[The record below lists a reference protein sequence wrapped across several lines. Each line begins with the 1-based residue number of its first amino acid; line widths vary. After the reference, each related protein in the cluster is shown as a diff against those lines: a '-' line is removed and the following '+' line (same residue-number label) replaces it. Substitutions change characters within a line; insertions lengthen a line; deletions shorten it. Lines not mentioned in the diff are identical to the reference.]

1 MRLVMNEP
9 VERMDRPYARRWWA
23 LLVLC
28 LSLLI
33 IVMANTALTV
43 AAPDM
48 TRDLGLSSADLQWVI
63 DGYTVPYAALML
75 LLGAIGDKYSR
86 RGALVLGL
94 VVFGGGAV
102 AGSLVGSST
111 GVIAA
116 RAVMG
121 VGAALIMPATLSLLA
136 ATFPRAERA
145 KAIVLWT
152 ATAGL
157 AIAAGPLVAGALLEN
172 HGWSST
178 FLINV
183 PIAALAIVG
192 ALVLVP
198 PSKAAHHNRIDYVG
212 GLLSVVWIG
221 SLVYMIIEG
230 PHFGWGVKAVTAAVV
245 AGAGL
250 VLFVLWELRHPR
262 PVIDVRRFANRRF
275 AGSNLAVALFFLAVF
290 GAFYYLT
297 QHLQFVLG
305 YDALDTGVRM
315 LPLAGAVFV
324 GSALTGYLTPRIGM
338 RFTVTAGMVGGTVA
352 LALLTRVDASSSYGD
367 LVLPLVMLGL
377 AIGLALSP
385 CTDAIMGA
393 FPEAELGVGG
403 AVNDTSLELGGS
415 LGIAILGSV
424 LASSYSSHLADATA
438 GSKLP
443 AGALATAQDSV
454 GAGYAVAQ
462 GIGDKARQLG
472 EQAAQSANAEQAA
485 QLKAQA
491 GQLADGARQMADA
504 VGSSFS
510 DAVAHTSLV
519 GAVILGVGTVLVA
532 VLLPSK
538 ARTEAE
544 AEIDADADADADA
557 DTETETGVVSETGA
571 GSETEAGAVSDTE
584 TEAGSGTDADA
595 GSEAGVGAGVST
607 GAEAPAGK
615 PAEAEK
621 PVGSEGASEGGTE
634 AGTVTPRA
642 AVS

>member
-1 MRLVMNEP
+1 MRLVINQP
-9 VERMDRPYARRWWA
+9 VEGTERPYARRWWA

-48 TRDLGLSSADLQWVI
+48 TRDLGLSGADLQWVI

-75 LLGAIGDKYSR
+75 VLGALGDKYSR

-94 VVFGGGAV
+94 TVFGGGAILGYL
-102 AGSLVGSST
+102 ADSST
-111 GVIAA
+111 TVIAA

-121 VGAALIMPATLSLLA
+121 VGAAMIMPATLSLLA

-145 KAIVLWT
+145 KAITLWT
-152 ATAGL
+152 ATAGV
-157 AIAAGPLVAGALLEN
+157 AIAAGPLVAGALLKD

-198 PSKAAHHNRIDYVG
+198 PSKAHGKGRVDYVG
-212 GLLSVVWIG
+212 GLLSVVWIAA
-221 SLVYMIIEG
+221 LVYMIIEG
-230 PHFGWGVKAVTAAVV
+230 PHFGWHAKAVTAAVV
-245 AGAGL
+245 AAAGL
-250 VLFVLWELRHPR
+250 LLFIVWELRTPHPI
-262 PVIDVRRFANRRF
+262 VDVRRFTNRGF

-305 YDALDTGVRM
+305 YDAFDTGVRM
-315 LPLAGAVFV
+315 LPLAGAVFA
-324 GSALTGYLTPRIGM
+324 GSALTAVLTPRLGM
-338 RFTVTAGMVGGTVA
+338 KWTVGAGMLGGTTA
-352 LALLTRVDASSSYGD
+352 LALLTRIDAASSYAD
-367 LVLPLVMLGL
+367 LVAPLVILGL

-393 FPEAELGVGG
+393 FPESELGVGG

-415 LGIAILGSV
+415 LGIAILGS
-424 LASSYSSHLADATA
+424 LLGTSYAGHLADAAQGSGLSA
-438 GSKLP
+438 GTLS
-443 AGALATAQDSV
+443 TAQDSV

-462 GIGDKARQLG
+462 GVA
-472 EQAAQSANAEQAA
+472 EQAQAVAVRAAHATDPQQAA

-491 GQLADGARQMADA
+491 AELAQGARQMADA

-510 DAVAHTSLV
+510 DAVAHTSLI
-519 GAVILGVGTVLVA
+519 GAVILGVGTVLVT
-532 VLLPSK
+532 VLLPRK
-538 ARTEAE
+538 PRE
-544 AEIDADADADADA
+544 
-557 DTETETGVVSETGA
+557 GA
-571 GSETEAGAVSDTE
+571 GEGAVVE
-584 TEAGSGTDADA
+584 T
-595 GSEAGVGAGVST
+595 V
-607 GAEAPAGK
+607 
-615 PAEAEK
+615 AEK
-621 PVGSEGASEGGTE
+621 E
-634 AGTVTPRA
+634 A
-642 AVS
+642 AVLEKGTADSAAR

>member
-1 MRLVMNEP
+1 MRLVMTEP
-9 VERMDRPYARRWWA
+9 VERMAGPYRRRWWA

-48 TRDLGLSSADLQWVI
+48 TQDLGLSSADLQWVI

-94 VVFGGGAV
+94 LVFGGGAV
-102 AGSLVGSST
+102 AGSLVDSAT

-145 KAIVLWT
+145 KAITLWT

-157 AIAAGPLVAGALLEN
+157 AIAAGPLVAGALLED

-183 PIAALAIVG
+183 PIAAVAIVG
-192 ALVLVP
+192 AFVLVP
-198 PSKAAHHNRIDYVG
+198 PSKAAHHSRIDYVG

-230 PHFGWGVKAVTAAVV
+230 PHFGWGAKAVTAAVA

-250 VLFVLWELRHPR
+250 LAFVLWELRHPR
-262 PVIDVRRFANRRF
+262 PVLDVRRFADRRF

-305 YDALDTGVRM
+305 YDALETGTRM

-324 GSALTGYLTPRIGM
+324 GSALTGYLTPRVGM
-338 RFTVTAGMVGGTVA
+338 KWTVSAGMVGGTAA
-352 LALLTRVDASSSYGD
+352 LALLTQVDAGSDYGD
-367 LVLPLVMLGL
+367 FVAPLVVLGL

-393 FPEAELGVGG
+393 FPESELGVGG

-415 LGIAILGSV
+415 LGIAILGSL
-424 LASSYSSHLADATA
+424 LATSYSDHLADATA
-438 GSKLP
+438 GAGLP
-443 AGALATAQDSV
+443 ADALATAQDSV

-462 GIGDKARQLG
+462 GIGDKAHALAA
-472 EQAAQSANAEQAA
+472 QAAQAGDPQQAA

-491 GQLADGARQMADA
+491 EQLAQGAGRMADA
-504 VGSSFS
+504 VGSSFA
-510 DAVAHTSLV
+510 DAVAHTSLI
-519 GAVILGVGTVLVA
+519 GAVVLGVGTVLVA
-532 VLLPSK
+532 ALLPGRTK
-538 ARTEAE
+538 AAPAAEEPTQGPAGERTAGKAAATEE
-544 AEIDADADADADA
+544 KPKQADAPKEPGRTG
-557 DTETETGVVSETGA
+557 TEKGPEQVGAEEKSER
-571 GSETEAGAVSDTE
+571 AGADKE
-584 TEAGSGTDADA
+584 PERADA
-595 GSEAGVGAGVST
+595 GA
-607 GAEAPAGK
+607 
-615 PAEAEK
+615 
-621 PVGSEGASEGGTE
+621 
-634 AGTVTPRA
+634 R
-642 AVS
+642 

>member
-1 MRLVMNEP
+1 MGLVINQP
-9 VERMDRPYARRWWA
+9 VEQTGQPYRRRWWA

-48 TRDLGLSSADLQWVI
+48 TKDLGLSSSDLQWVI

-94 VVFGGGAV
+94 LVFAGASV
-102 AGSLVGSST
+102 AGSLVESST
-111 GVIAA
+111 GVIAS

-136 ATFPRAERA
+136 STFPRAERA
-145 KAIVLWT
+145 KAILLWT
-152 ATAGL
+152 ATAGI

-172 HGWSST
+172 HGWAST

-183 PIAALAIVG
+183 PIALIAVVG
-192 ALVLVP
+192 AFALVP
-198 PSKAAHHNRIDYVG
+198 PSKAAHHDRIDYVG
-212 GLLSVVWIG
+212 GLLSVVSVG
-221 SLVYMIIEG
+221 ALVYMIIQG
-230 PHFGWGVKAVTAAVV
+230 PHFGWDAKAIGAAVV
-245 AGAGL
+245 AGLGFA
-250 VLFVLWELRHPR
+250 VFVLWELRHPR
-262 PVIDVRRFANRRF
+262 PVLDVRRFAHRMF
-275 AGSNLAVALFFLAVF
+275 SGSLLAVALFFLAVF

-305 YDALDTGVRM
+305 YTPLETGIRM

-324 GSALTGYLTPRIGM
+324 GSALTGLLTPRLGM
-338 RFTVTAGMVGGTVA
+338 KATVTAGMVAGTVA
-352 LALLTRVDASSSYGD
+352 LALLTRIDAGSGYGD
-367 LVLPLVMLGL
+367 FLAPLIILGV

-438 GSKLP
+438 GTKLP
-443 AGALATAQDSV
+443 ASALATAQDSV

-462 GIGDKARQLG
+462 GIGEQAKQLG
-472 EQAAQSANAEQAA
+472 AQALHASSPQQAA

-491 GQLADGARQMADA
+491 EQLTAGAQQMSHA
-504 VGSSFS
+504 VGSAFS
-510 DAVAHTSLV
+510 DAVAHTSLI

-532 VLLPSK
+532 VLLPRRERSGAQEVAQ
-538 ARTEAE
+538 AREPE
-544 AEIDADADADADA
+544 
-557 DTETETGVVSETGA
+557 
-571 GSETEAGAVSDTE
+571 
-584 TEAGSGTDADA
+584 
-595 GSEAGVGAGVST
+595 
-607 GAEAPAGK
+607 
-615 PAEAEK
+615 
-621 PVGSEGASEGGTE
+621 PVE
-634 AGTVTPRA
+634 V
-642 AVS
+642 

>member
-1 MRLVMNEP
+1 MRLVMTEP
-9 VERMDRPYARRWWA
+9 VERTDRPYARRWWA

-75 LLGAIGDKYSR
+75 LFGAIGDKYSR
-86 RGALVLGL
+86 RGALLLGL
-94 VVFGGGAV
+94 TVFAGGAV
-102 AGSLVGSST
+102 FGYLADSAAT
-111 GVIAA
+111 VIAA

-121 VGAALIMPATLSLLA
+121 TGAALIMPATLSLLA

-145 KAIVLWT
+145 KAITLWT

-157 AIAAGPLVAGALLEN
+157 AIAAGPVVAGALLKN
-172 HGWSST
+172 HGWAST

-183 PIAALAIVG
+183 PIAAV
-192 ALVLVP
+192 ALVASLFLVP
-198 PSKAAHHNRIDYVG
+198 PSKAGHSDRVDHVG

-250 VLFVLWELRHPR
+250 LAFVAWELRHPR
-262 PVIDVRRFANRRF
+262 PVLDVRRFAHRGF
-275 AGSNLAVALFFLAVF
+275 AGANLAVALFFLAVF

-305 YDALDTGVRM
+305 YDALQTGLRM

-324 GSALTGYLTPRIGM
+324 GSAVTGRLTPRVGM
-338 RFTVTAGMVGGTVA
+338 KWTVTAGMVGGTTA
-352 LALLTRVDASSSYGD
+352 LALLTRIDATSSYGD
-367 LVLPLVMLGL
+367 FLAPLIILGL

-393 FPEAELGVGG
+393 FPESQLGVGG
-403 AVNDTSLELGGS
+403 AVNDTSIELGGS
-415 LGIAILGSV
+415 LGIAILGSL
-424 LASSYSSHLADATA
+424 LATSYSGHLSDATA
-438 GSKLP
+438 GSRLP
-443 AGALATAQDSV
+443 AATLATAQDSV

-462 GIGDKARQLG
+462 GISEKARQAAA
-472 EQAAQSANAEQAA
+472 QAARATDPQQAA

-491 GQLADGARQMADA
+491 RELAAGARQMADA

-510 DAVAHTSLV
+510 SAVAHTSLI
-519 GAVILGVGTVLVA
+519 GAVVLGIGTVVVA
-532 VLLPSK
+532 LLLPGRPK
-538 ARTEAE
+538 DAAE
-544 AEIDADADADADA
+544 D
-557 DTETETGVVSETGA
+557 
-571 GSETEAGAVSDTE
+571 
-584 TEAGSGTDADA
+584 SG
-595 GSEAGVGAGVST
+595 ERQ
-607 GAEAPAGK
+607 ER
-615 PAEAEK
+615 EL
-621 PVGSEGASEGGTE
+621 VGS
-634 AGTVTPRA
+634 A
-642 AVS
+642 AN

>member
-9 VERMDRPYARRWWA
+9 AERMDRPYARRWWA

-48 TRDLGLSSADLQWVI
+48 TRDLGLTSADLQWVI

-102 AGSLVGSST
+102 FGYLADSAAT
-111 GVIAA
+111 VIAA

-121 VGAALIMPATLSLLA
+121 VGAALIMPATLSLLV
-136 ATFPRAERA
+136 ATFPRVERA
-145 KAIVLWT
+145 KAITLWT

-157 AIAAGPLVAGALLEN
+157 AIAAGPLVAGALLQD

-183 PIAALAIVG
+183 PVAAVALVG
-192 ALVLVP
+192 AFVLVP
-198 PSKAAHHNRIDYVG
+198 PSRAARHGRIDYVG

-230 PHFGWGVKAVTAAVV
+230 PHFGWDAKALTAAAV
-245 AGAGL
+245 AGVGL
-250 VLFVLWELRHPR
+250 VAFVLWELRHPR
-262 PVIDVRRFANRRF
+262 PVLDVRRFGRRRF

-305 YDALDTGVRM
+305 YDALATGLRM
-315 LPLAGAVFV
+315 LPLAGAVFA
-324 GSALTGYLTPRIGM
+324 GSALTGYLTPRVGM
-338 RFTVTAGMVGGTVA
+338 KWTVTAGMVGGTAA
-352 LALLTRVDASSSYGD
+352 LALLTRVDGSSGYGD
-367 LVLPLVMLGL
+367 FVAPLVILGL

-393 FPEAELGVGG
+393 FPESELGVGG

-415 LGIAILGSV
+415 LGIAILGS
-424 LASSYSSHLADATA
+424 LLSTSYARHLSDATA

-443 AGALATAQDSV
+443 ASALSTAQDSV

-462 GIGDKARQLG
+462 GIGEKARQLAA
-472 EQAAQSANAEQAA
+472 QAAHATDPQQAA

-491 GQLADGARQMADA
+491 GQLAQGAQRMKGA

-519 GAVILGVGTVLVA
+519 GAVILGAGTLAVA
-532 VLLPSK
+532 LLLPRGA
-538 ARTEAE
+538 ARDEQPAEEAKE
-544 AEIDADADADADA
+544 L
-557 DTETETGVVSETGA
+557 V
-571 GSETEAGAVSDTE
+571 
-584 TEAGSGTDADA
+584 GSGLN
-595 GSEAGVGAGVST
+595 
-607 GAEAPAGK
+607 
-615 PAEAEK
+615 
-621 PVGSEGASEGGTE
+621 
-634 AGTVTPRA
+634 
-642 AVS
+642 

>member
-9 VERMDRPYARRWWA
+9 AERMDRPYARRWWA

-48 TRDLGLSSADLQWVI
+48 TADLGLNSADLQWVI

-75 LLGAIGDKYSR
+75 LLGATGDKYSR

-94 VVFGGGAV
+94 VVFAGGSVFGYLAD
-102 AGSLVGSST
+102 SST
-111 GVIAA
+111 TVIAA

-121 VGAALIMPATLSLLA
+121 AGAAMIMPATLSLLA
-136 ATFPRAERA
+136 STFPRAERA
-145 KAIVLWT
+145 KAITLWT

-157 AIAAGPLVAGALLEN
+157 AIAAGPLVAGALLAD

-183 PIAALAIVG
+183 PIAVLAILG
-192 ALVLVP
+192 AFVLVP
-198 PSKAAHHNRIDYVG
+198 PSKAADRGRIDYGG
-212 GLLSVVWIG
+212 GLLSVVWIAA
-221 SLVYMIIEG
+221 LVYMIIEG

-250 VLFVLWELRHPR
+250 VAFVIWELRHPR
-262 PVIDVRRFANRRF
+262 PLLDVRRFTHRGF

-305 YDALDTGVRM
+305 YDALDTGLRM

-324 GSALTGYLTPRIGM
+324 GAALTGFLTPRVGM
-338 RFTVTAGMVGGTVA
+338 KWTVTAGMVGGTAA
-352 LALLTRVDASSSYGD
+352 LALLTQVDADSSYGD
-367 LVLPLVMLGL
+367 FVAPLVVLGL
-377 AIGLALSP
+377 SIGLALSP

-393 FPEAELGVGG
+393 FPESELGVGG

-415 LGIAILGSV
+415 LGIAILGSL
-424 LASSYSSHLADATA
+424 LATSYSGHLSDATA

-443 AGALATAQDSV
+443 ASSLSTAQDSV

-462 GIGDKARQLG
+462 GIGDKARQL
-472 EQAAQSANAEQAA
+472 AEQAA
-485 QLKAQA
+485 HTSDPQQAERLRAQA
-491 GQLADGARQMADA
+491 EQLGGGARQMAEA

-510 DAVAHTSLV
+510 DAVAHTSLI
-519 GAVILGVGTVLVA
+519 GAVILGIGTVVVA
-532 VLLPSK
+532 LLLPGK
-538 ARTEAE
+538 EKTVDEPAE
-544 AEIDADADADADA
+544 ENK
-557 DTETETGVVSETGA
+557 ELES
-571 GSETEAGAVSDTE
+571 AGA
-584 TEAGSGTDADA
+584 
-595 GSEAGVGAGVST
+595 
-607 GAEAPAGK
+607 
-615 PAEAEK
+615 
-621 PVGSEGASEGGTE
+621 
-634 AGTVTPRA
+634 R
-642 AVS
+642 

>member
-1 MRLVMNEP
+1 MRLVVTEP
-9 VERMDRPYARRWWA
+9 AERTDRPYPRRWWA

-43 AAPDM
+43 AAPAM
-48 TRDLGLSSADLQWVI
+48 TEDLGLSSADLQWVI

-94 VVFGGGAV
+94 LVFGGGAV
-102 AGSLVGSST
+102 FGYLADSAT
-111 GVIAA
+111 AVIAA

-121 VGAALIMPATLSLLA
+121 AGAAMIMPATLSLLA
-136 ATFPRAERA
+136 ATFPRGERA
-145 KAIVLWT
+145 RAITLWT

-157 AIAAGPLVAGALLEN
+157 AIAAGPLVAGALLEH

-183 PIAALAIVG
+183 PVAALALVG
-192 ALVLVP
+192 AFVLVP
-198 PSKAAHHNRIDYVG
+198 PSKAADRGRIDYGG
-212 GLLSVVWIG
+212 GLLSVVWIAA
-221 SLVYMIIEG
+221 LVYAIIQG
-230 PHFGWGVKAVTAAVV
+230 PHFGWDAQAITAAVV

-250 VLFVLWELRHPR
+250 AAFVVWELRHPR
-262 PVIDVRRFANRRF
+262 PLLDVRRFADRRF

-315 LPLAGAVFV
+315 LPLAGAVFA
-324 GSALTGYLTPRIGM
+324 GSALTGYLTPRVGM
-338 RFTVTAGMVGGTVA
+338 KWTVTAGMVGGTAA
-352 LALLTRVDASSSYGD
+352 LALLTRIDSGSEYGD
-367 LVLPLVMLGL
+367 FVAPLVVLGL

-393 FPEAELGVGG
+393 FPESELGVGG

-415 LGIAILGSV
+415 IGIALLGSL
-424 LASSYSSHLADATA
+424 LATSYSGHLSDATA

-443 AGALATAQDSV
+443 ASSLETAQDSV

-462 GIGDKARQLG
+462 GIGDRARQL
-472 EQAAQSANAEQAA
+472 AEQAA
-485 QLKAQA
+485 GTSDPQQAERLKAQA
-491 GQLADGARQMADA
+491 EQLAGGARQMADA
-504 VGSSFS
+504 VGSSFA

-519 GAVILGVGTVLVA
+519 GAAVLGVGTVLVA
-532 VLLPSK
+532 LLLPG
-538 ARTEAE
+538 RGEP
-544 AEIDADADADADA
+544 
-557 DTETETGVVSETGA
+557 ETEQAVE
-571 GSETEAGAVSDTE
+571 EREPENAGA
-584 TEAGSGTDADA
+584 
-595 GSEAGVGAGVST
+595 
-607 GAEAPAGK
+607 
-615 PAEAEK
+615 
-621 PVGSEGASEGGTE
+621 
-634 AGTVTPRA
+634 R
-642 AVS
+642 

>member
-1 MRLVMNEP
+1 MRLVTTEP
-9 VERMDRPYARRWWA
+9 AEGMDRPYARRWWA

-43 AAPDM
+43 AAPAM
-48 TRDLGLSSADLQWVI
+48 TEDLGLTSADLQWVI

-94 VVFGGGAV
+94 VVFAGGSVFGHLA
-102 AGSLVGSST
+102 GSST
-111 GVIAA
+111 TVIAA

-121 VGAALIMPATLSLLA
+121 AGAAMIMPATLSLLA

-145 KAIVLWT
+145 KAITLWT

-157 AIAAGPLVAGALLEN
+157 AIAAGPLVAGALLED

-183 PIAALAIVG
+183 PVAILAVVG
-192 ALVLVP
+192 AFVFVP
-198 PSKAAHHNRIDYVG
+198 PSRAADRGRIDYGG
-212 GLLSVVWIG
+212 GLLSVVWIAA
-221 SLVYMIIEG
+221 LVYMIIEG

-250 VLFVLWELRHPR
+250 VAFVLWELRHPR
-262 PVIDVRRFANRRF
+262 PLLDVRRFTNRGF

-305 YDALDTGVRM
+305 YDALDTGLRM

-324 GSALTGYLTPRIGM
+324 GSALTGYLTPRVGM
-338 RFTVTAGMVGGTVA
+338 KWTVTAGMAGGTAA
-352 LALLTRVDASSSYGD
+352 LALLTRVDAGSSYGD
-367 LVLPLVMLGL
+367 FVAPLVVLGL

-393 FPEAELGVGG
+393 FPDSELGVGG

-415 LGIAILGSV
+415 LGIAILGSL
-424 LASSYSSHLADATA
+424 LATSYSGHLSDATA

-443 AGALATAQDSV
+443 ADSLSTARDSV

-462 GIGDKARQLG
+462 GIGDKARQL
-472 EQAAQSANAEQAA
+472 AEQAA
-485 QLKAQA
+485 HTSDPQQAERLRAQA
-491 GQLADGARQMADA
+491 GQLGRGARQMADA

-510 DAVAHTSLV
+510 DAVAHTSLI
-519 GAVILGVGTVLVA
+519 GAVILGVGTVVVA
-532 VLLPSK
+532 LLLPGRGK
-538 ARTEAE
+538 TVDEP
-544 AEIDADADADADA
+544 
-557 DTETETGVVSETGA
+557 A
-571 GSETEAGAVSDTE
+571 GEGREPESAGA
-584 TEAGSGTDADA
+584 
-595 GSEAGVGAGVST
+595 
-607 GAEAPAGK
+607 
-615 PAEAEK
+615 
-621 PVGSEGASEGGTE
+621 
-634 AGTVTPRA
+634 R
-642 AVS
+642 

>member
-48 TRDLGLSSADLQWVI
+48 TRDLGLSSSDLQWVI

-94 VVFGGGAV
+94 LVFGGGAV
-102 AGSLVGSST
+102 FGYLADSAAT
-111 GVIAA
+111 VIAA

-145 KAIVLWT
+145 KAITLWT

-157 AIAAGPLVAGALLEN
+157 AIAAGPVVAGALLKD
-172 HGWSST
+172 HGWAST

-183 PIAALAIVG
+183 PVAAV
-192 ALVLVP
+192 ALVAAFVLVP
-198 PSKAAHHNRIDYVG
+198 PSKAGHHDRIDYVG
-212 GLLSVVWIG
+212 GLLSVVWTG
-221 SLVYMIIEG
+221 ALVYMIIQG
-230 PHFGWGVKAVTAAVV
+230 PHFGWDAKAITAAVV

-250 VLFVLWELRHPR
+250 IAFVLWELRHPR
-262 PVIDVRRFANRRF
+262 PILDVRRFAHRRF
-275 AGSNLAVALFFLAVF
+275 AGANLAVALFFLAVF

-305 YDALDTGVRM
+305 YDALATGVRM

-324 GSALTGYLTPRIGM
+324 GSALTGYLTPRVGM
-338 RFTVTAGMVGGTVA
+338 KWTVSAGMVGGTTA
-352 LALLTRVDASSSYGD
+352 LALLTRIDAGSSYGD
-367 LVLPLVMLGL
+367 LVAPLIILGL

-385 CTDAIMGA
+385 CTDAIMGS
-393 FPEAELGVGG
+393 FPESELGVGG

-415 LGIAILGSV
+415 LGIAILGSL
-424 LASSYSSHLADATA
+424 LATSYSDHLSDATASSHL
-438 GSKLP
+438 P
-443 AGALATAQDSV
+443 ASALATAQDSV

-462 GIGDKARQLG
+462 GIGDKARQLAA
-472 EQAAQSANAEQAA
+472 QAAHASDPQQAG

-491 GQLADGARQMADA
+491 GQLAEGARQMKDA
-504 VGSSFS
+504 VGSAFA

-519 GAVILGVGTVLVA
+519 GAVVLGVGTLAVA
-532 VLLPSK
+532 LLLPRGT
-538 ARTEAE
+538 APEAE
-544 AEIDADADADADA
+544 
-557 DTETETGVVSETGA
+557 
-571 GSETEAGAVSDTE
+571 
-584 TEAGSGTDADA
+584 
-595 GSEAGVGAGVST
+595 
-607 GAEAPAGK
+607 
-615 PAEAEK
+615 PAEDGEK
-621 PVGSEGASEGGTE
+621 ELVGS
-634 AGTVTPRA
+634 
-642 AVS
+642 AVN

>member
-1 MRLVMNEP
+1 MRLVMKEP
-9 VERMDRPYARRWWA
+9 VESTGRPYTRRWWA

-102 AGSLVGSST
+102 LGYLAGSAAT
-111 GVIAA
+111 VIAA

-145 KAIVLWT
+145 KAITLWT

-157 AIAAGPLVAGALLEN
+157 AIAAGPVVAGALLRD

-198 PSKAAHHNRIDYVG
+198 PSKAGHHDRIDYVG
-212 GLLSVVWIG
+212 GLLSVLWTG
-221 SLVYMIIEG
+221 SLVYMIIQG
-230 PHFGWGVKAVTAAVV
+230 PHFGWGAEAVTAAVV
-245 AGAGL
+245 AAAGL
-250 VLFVLWELRHPR
+250 VAFVLWELRHPR
-262 PVIDVRRFANRRF
+262 PILDVRRFTDRRF

-305 YDALDTGVRM
+305 YDALETGVRM

-324 GSALTGYLTPRIGM
+324 GSALTGWLTPRVGM
-338 RFTVTAGMVGGTVA
+338 KWTVGAGMVGGTAA
-352 LALLTRVDASSSYGD
+352 LALLTRVDAGSGYGD
-367 LVLPLVMLGL
+367 FVAPLVILGL

-393 FPEAELGVGG
+393 FPESELGVGG

-415 LGIAILGSV
+415 LGIAILGS
-424 LASSYSSHLADATA
+424 LLGTSYGDRLTDTTA
-438 GSKLP
+438 GSGLP
-443 AGALATAQDSV
+443 ASALATARDSV

-462 GIGDKARQLG
+462 GIGDKAH
-472 EQAAQSANAEQAA
+472 QAAARAAAAKDPQQAA
-485 QLKAQA
+485 QLKQQA
-491 GQLADGARQMADA
+491 AELASGARQMADA
-504 VGSSFS
+504 VGSSFAH
-510 DAVAHTSLV
+510 AVAHTSLV

-532 VLLPSK
+532 VLLP
-538 ARTEAE
+538 RR
-544 AEIDADADADADA
+544 
-557 DTETETGVVSETGA
+557 
-571 GSETEAGAVSDTE
+571 
-584 TEAGSGTDADA
+584 
-595 GSEAGVGAGVST
+595 
-607 GAEAPAGK
+607 
-615 PAEAEK
+615 
-621 PVGSEGASEGGTE
+621 EGAAPQVGEEERELADSA
-634 AGTVTPRA
+634 AG
-642 AVS
+642 

>member
-9 VERMDRPYARRWWA
+9 AERMDRPYARRWWA

-48 TRDLGLSSADLQWVI
+48 TEDLGLTSADLQWVI

-86 RGALVLGL
+86 RGALVVGL
-94 VVFGGGAV
+94 VVFAGGSVFGYLADS
-102 AGSLVGSST
+102 AT
-111 GVIAA
+111 TVIAA

-121 VGAALIMPATLSLLA
+121 AGAAMIMPATLSLLA

-145 KAIVLWT
+145 KAITLWT

-183 PIAALAIVG
+183 PVALLGLLG

-198 PSKAAHHNRIDYVG
+198 PSRAADRGRIDYGG
-212 GLLSVVWIG
+212 GLLSVVWIAA
-221 SLVYMIIEG
+221 LVYMIIEG
-230 PHFGWGVKAVTAAVV
+230 PHFGWGVNAVTAAVV

-250 VLFVLWELRHPR
+250 LAFVLWELRHPR
-262 PVIDVRRFANRRF
+262 PLLDVRRFTNRGF

-315 LPLAGAVFV
+315 LPLAGAVFA
-324 GSALTGYLTPRIGM
+324 GAALTGLLTPRVGM
-338 RFTVTAGMVGGTVA
+338 KWTVTAGMVGGTAA
-352 LALLTRVDASSSYGD
+352 LALLTQVGSGSSYGD
-367 LVLPLVMLGL
+367 FVAPLVVLGL
-377 AIGLALSP
+377 SIGLALSP

-393 FPEAELGVGG
+393 FPESELGVGG

-415 LGIAILGSV
+415 LGIAILGSL
-424 LASSYSSHLADATA
+424 LATSYSGHLSDATA

-443 AGALATAQDSV
+443 ADALSTAQDSV
-454 GAGYAVAQ
+454 GAGYAVAR
-462 GIGDKARQLG
+462 GLGDKARQLT
-472 EQAAQSANAEQAA
+472 EQAAHTGDPQQAER
-485 QLKAQA
+485 LRAQA
-491 GQLADGARQMADA
+491 GQLGDGARQMADA
-504 VGSSFS
+504 VGSAFS
-510 DAVAHTSLV
+510 DAVAHTSLI
-519 GAVILGVGTVLVA
+519 GALVLGVGTVVVA
-532 VLLPSK
+532 LLLPGRAK
-538 ARTEAE
+538 PVDEP
-544 AEIDADADADADA
+544 
-557 DTETETGVVSETGA
+557 A
-571 GSETEAGAVSDTE
+571 GEDRELESAGARRGRS
-584 TEAGSGTDADA
+584 
-595 GSEAGVGAGVST
+595 
-607 GAEAPAGK
+607 
-615 PAEAEK
+615 
-621 PVGSEGASEGGTE
+621 
-634 AGTVTPRA
+634 
-642 AVS
+642 

>member
-1 MRLVMNEP
+1 MRLVMNQP
-9 VERMDRPYARRWWA
+9 VEKMERPYARRWWA

-48 TRDLGLSSADLQWVI
+48 TEDLGLSSADLQWVI

-102 AGSLVGSST
+102 SGYLADSAT
-111 GVIAA
+111 AVIAA

-145 KAIVLWT
+145 KAITLWT

-157 AIAAGPLVAGALLEN
+157 AIAAGPLVAGALLED

-192 ALVLVP
+192 AFVLVP
-198 PSKAAHHNRIDYVG
+198 PSKADHHDRIDYVG

-221 SLVYMIIEG
+221 ALVYMIIEG
-230 PHFGWGVKAVTAAVV
+230 PHFGWGAKAIGAAVL
-245 AGAGL
+245 AGVGL
-250 VLFVLWELRHPR
+250 VAFVLWELRHPR
-262 PVIDVRRFANRRF
+262 PVLDVRRFTERRF

-305 YDALDTGVRM
+305 YDALDTGLRM

-324 GSALTGYLTPRIGM
+324 GSALTGYLTPRVGM
-338 RFTVTAGMVGGTVA
+338 KWTVSAGMVGGTVA
-352 LALLTRVDASSSYGD
+352 LALLTRVDAGSSYGD
-367 LVLPLVMLGL
+367 FVVPLVVLGL

-385 CTDAIMGA
+385 CTDAIMGS

-415 LGIAILGSV
+415 LGIAILGS
-424 LASSYSSHLADATA
+424 LLGTSYSDHLADATR
-438 GSKLP
+438 GGKLP
-443 AGALATAQDSV
+443 PSALATAQDSV

-462 GIGDKARQLG
+462 GIGDKAREVAG
-472 EQAAQSANAEQAA
+472 QAARATDPQQAA

-491 GQLADGARQMADA
+491 RQLAQGARQMADA

-519 GAVILGVGTVLVA
+519 GAVILGAGTVLVA
-532 VLLPSK
+532 LLLPRK
-538 ARTEAE
+538 E
-544 AEIDADADADADA
+544 
-557 DTETETGVVSETGA
+557 
-571 GSETEAGAVSDTE
+571 
-584 TEAGSGTDADA
+584 
-595 GSEAGVGAGVST
+595 
-607 GAEAPAGK
+607 K
-615 PAEAEK
+615 PAEEPAEQEERE
-621 PVGSEGASEGGTE
+621 P
-634 AGTVTPRA
+634 AGVR
-642 AVS
+642 

>member
-9 VERMDRPYARRWWA
+9 VESMDRPYARRWWA

-48 TRDLGLSSADLQWVI
+48 TQDLGLTSADLQWVI

-86 RGALVLGL
+86 RGALILGL

-102 AGSLVGSST
+102 AGSLVDSGT

-121 VGAALIMPATLSLLA
+121 VGAAMIMPATLSLLA
-136 ATFPRAERA
+136 ATFPKGERA

-157 AIAAGPLVAGALLEN
+157 AIAAGPLVAGALLRD
-172 HGWSST
+172 HGWAST

-183 PIAALAIVG
+183 PVAVLAIVG

-198 PSKAAHHNRIDYVG
+198 PSKAAHQHRIDYVG
-212 GLLSVVWIG
+212 GLLSVVWVG
-221 SLVYMIIEG
+221 ALVYMIIEG
-230 PHFGWGVKAVTAAVV
+230 PHFGWGVKAVGAAVV
-245 AGAGL
+245 AGVAL
-250 VLFVLWELRHPR
+250 VAFVLWELRHPR
-262 PVIDVRRFANRRF
+262 PVLDVRRFANRRF

-305 YDALDTGVRM
+305 YDALETGVRM

-338 RFTVTAGMVGGTVA
+338 KITVTAGMVGGTTA
-352 LALLTRVDASSSYGD
+352 LALLTRVDAGSSYGD
-367 LVLPLVMLGL
+367 FVLPLVILGL

-424 LASSYSSHLADATA
+424 LAGSYSSHLSDATA
-438 GSKLP
+438 GTKLP
-443 AGALATAQDSV
+443 GEALATAQDSV
-454 GAGYAVAQ
+454 GAGYAVARQ
-462 GIGDKARQLG
+462 IGAQADKLAG
-472 EQAAQSANAEQAA
+472 QAAAAGDRQQAA

-510 DAVAHTSLV
+510 DAVAHTSVV
-519 GAVILGVGTVLVA
+519 GAVILGVGTVLVG
-532 VLLPSK
+532 VLLPRK
-538 ARTEAE
+538 GRGAAQ
-544 AEIDADADADADA
+544 DADGEQ
-557 DTETETGVVSETGA
+557 T
-571 GSETEAGAVSDTE
+571 
-584 TEAGSGTDADA
+584 
-595 GSEAGVGAGVST
+595 
-607 GAEAPAGK
+607 
-615 PAEAEK
+615 PAEAGEPGE
-621 PVGSEGASEGGTE
+621 PVL
-634 AGTVTPRA
+634 AGQG
-642 AVS
+642 

>member
-1 MRLVMNEP
+1 MRLVMTEP
-9 VERMDRPYARRWWA
+9 VERMTGPYRRRWWA

-43 AAPDM
+43 AAPAM
-48 TRDLGLSSADLQWVI
+48 TDDLGLTSADLQWVI

-86 RGALVLGL
+86 RGALLLGL
-94 VVFGGGAV
+94 VVFAGGAV
-102 AGSLVGSST
+102 SGYLADSAGT
-111 GVIAA
+111 VIAG

-145 KAIVLWT
+145 KAITLWT

-183 PIAALAIVG
+183 PVAVVAFAG

-198 PSKAAHHNRIDYVG
+198 PSKAGHHDRIDYVG

-221 SLVYMIIEG
+221 ALVYMIIEG
-230 PHFGWGVKAVTAAVV
+230 PHFGWGPKAVGAAAV
-245 AGAGL
+245 AAAAL
-250 VLFVLWELRHPR
+250 LAFVLWELRHPH
-262 PVIDVRRFANRRF
+262 PVLDVRRFSDRRF

-305 YDALDTGVRM
+305 HDALDTGLRM

-324 GSALTGYLTPRIGM
+324 GSALTAYLTPRVGM
-338 RFTVTAGMVGGTVA
+338 RWTVTAGMVGGTAA
-352 LALLTRVDASSSYGD
+352 LALLTRVDAASSYGD
-367 LVLPLVMLGL
+367 FVAPLVVLGV

-393 FPEAELGVGG
+393 FPESELGVGG

-415 LGIAILGSV
+415 LGIAILGS
-424 LASSYSSHLADATA
+424 LLGTSYSDRLGDAA
-438 GSKLP
+438 SGSGLP

-462 GIGDKARQLG
+462 GLADRARELG
-472 EQAAQSANAEQAA
+472 AQAARSGDPQQAA

-491 GQLADGARQMADA
+491 AELAEGARRTADA
-504 VGSSFS
+504 VGSSFA

-519 GAVILGVGTVLVA
+519 GAVVLGVGTVLVA
-532 VLLPSK
+532 VLLPGKGKGEGESLP
-538 ARTEAE
+538 
-544 AEIDADADADADA
+544 
-557 DTETETGVVSETGA
+557 A
-571 GSETEAGAVSDTE
+571 GSEQAERTEQTAQ
-584 TEAGSGTDADA
+584 
-595 GSEAGVGAGVST
+595 
-607 GAEAPAGK
+607 
-615 PAEAEK
+615 AEK
-621 PVGSEGASEGGTE
+621 AKGGE
-634 AGTVTPRA
+634 R
-642 AVS
+642 VSSRER

>member
-1 MRLVMNEP
+1 MGLVINQP
-9 VERMDRPYARRWWA
+9 VEQAGQPYRRRWWA

-48 TRDLGLSSADLQWVI
+48 TKDLGLSSSDLQWVI

-94 VVFGGGAV
+94 LVFAGASV
-102 AGSLVGSST
+102 AGSLVESST
-111 GVIAA
+111 GVIAS

-136 ATFPRAERA
+136 STFPRAERA
-145 KAIVLWT
+145 KAILLWT
-152 ATAGL
+152 ATAGI

-172 HGWSST
+172 HGWAST

-183 PIAALAIVG
+183 PIALLAVVG
-192 ALVLVP
+192 AFALVP
-198 PSKAAHHNRIDYVG
+198 PSKAAHHDRIDYVG
-212 GLLSVVWIG
+212 GLLSVVSVG
-221 SLVYMIIEG
+221 ALVYMIIQG
-230 PHFGWGVKAVTAAVV
+230 PHFGWDAKAIGAAVV
-245 AGAGL
+245 AGLGFVA
-250 VLFVLWELRHPR
+250 FVLWELRHPR
-262 PVIDVRRFANRRF
+262 PVLDVRRFAHRMF
-275 AGSNLAVALFFLAVF
+275 SGSLLAVALFFLAVF

-305 YDALDTGVRM
+305 YTPLETGIRM

-324 GSALTGYLTPRIGM
+324 GSALTGLLTPRLGM
-338 RFTVTAGMVGGTVA
+338 KVTVTAGMVAGTVA
-352 LALLTRVDASSSYGD
+352 LALLTRIDAGSGYGD
-367 LVLPLVMLGL
+367 FLAPLIILGV

-424 LASSYSSHLADATA
+424 LAGSYSSHLADATA
-438 GSKLP
+438 GTKLP
-443 AGALATAQDSV
+443 ASALATAQDSV

-462 GIGDKARQLG
+462 GIGEQARQLG
-472 EQAAQSANAEQAA
+472 AQALHAGSPQQAA

-491 GQLADGARQMADA
+491 EQLTAGAQQMSHA
-504 VGSSFS
+504 VGSAFS
-510 DAVAHTSLV
+510 DAVAHTSLI

-532 VLLPSK
+532 VLLPRRERSGAQEVAQ
-538 ARTEAE
+538 AREPE
-544 AEIDADADADADA
+544 
-557 DTETETGVVSETGA
+557 
-571 GSETEAGAVSDTE
+571 
-584 TEAGSGTDADA
+584 
-595 GSEAGVGAGVST
+595 
-607 GAEAPAGK
+607 
-615 PAEAEK
+615 
-621 PVGSEGASEGGTE
+621 PVE
-634 AGTVTPRA
+634 V
-642 AVS
+642 

>member
-9 VERMDRPYARRWWA
+9 VERTDRPYPRRWWA

-28 LSLLI
+28 LSLLV

-102 AGSLVGSST
+102 FGYLADSAAT
-111 GVIAA
+111 VIAA

-145 KAIVLWT
+145 KVITLWT

-157 AIAAGPLVAGALLEN
+157 AIAAGPVVAGALLKD

-183 PIAALAIVG
+183 PIAAV
-192 ALVLVP
+192 ALVAAFVLVP
-198 PSKAAHHNRIDYVG
+198 PSKAAHHDRIDVVG

-230 PHFGWGVKAVTAAVV
+230 PHFGWGTRAVTAAVV
-245 AGAGL
+245 AGVGL
-250 VLFVLWELRHPR
+250 ALFVAWELRHPR
-262 PVIDVRRFANRRF
+262 PVLDVRRFAHRRF

-305 YDALDTGVRM
+305 YDALQTGVRM

-324 GSALTGYLTPRIGM
+324 GSALTGFLTPRVGM
-338 RFTVTAGMVGGTVA
+338 RITVTAGMVGGTAA
-352 LALLTRVDASSSYGD
+352 LALLTRVDAGSTYGD
-367 LVLPLVMLGL
+367 FVLPLVILGL

-393 FPEAELGVGG
+393 FPESELGVGG

-415 LGIAILGSV
+415 LGIALLGSV
-424 LASSYSSHLADATA
+424 LANSYSSHLADATA
-438 GSKLP
+438 GSRLP
-443 AGALATAQDSV
+443 ANTLDTAQDSV

-462 GIGDKARQLG
+462 GIGDKARQLA
-472 EQAAQSANAEQAA
+472 EQAAHAGSAQQAA

-491 GQLADGARQMADA
+491 GRLADGARQMADA
-504 VGSSFS
+504 VGSSFA

-532 VLLPSK
+532 ALLPRKS
-538 ARTEAE
+538 R
-544 AEIDADADADADA
+544 
-557 DTETETGVVSETGA
+557 
-571 GSETEAGAVSDTE
+571 
-584 TEAGSGTDADA
+584 
-595 GSEAGVGAGVST
+595 
-607 GAEAPAGK
+607 PAQ
-615 PAEAEK
+615 PAEEQAE
-621 PVGSEGASEGGTE
+621 EREL
-634 AGTVTPRA
+634 VTAERH
-642 AVS
+642 

>member
-1 MRLVMNEP
+1 MGA
-9 VERMDRPYARRWWA
+9 PYRRRWWA

-48 TRDLGLSSADLQWVI
+48 TKDLGLSSSDLQWVI

-94 VVFGGGAV
+94 LVFAGASV
-102 AGSLVGSST
+102 AGSLVDSST
-111 GVIAA
+111 GVIAS

-136 ATFPRAERA
+136 STFPRAERA
-145 KAIVLWT
+145 KAILLWT
-152 ATAGL
+152 ATAGI

-172 HGWSST
+172 HGWAST

-183 PIAALAIVG
+183 PIALLAVVG
-192 ALVLVP
+192 AFVLVP
-198 PSKAAHHNRIDYVG
+198 PSKAAHHDRIDYVG
-212 GLLSVVWIG
+212 GLLSVVSVG
-221 SLVYMIIEG
+221 ALVYMIIQG
-230 PHFGWGVKAVTAAVV
+230 PHFGWDAKAISAAVI
-245 AGAGL
+245 AGL
-250 VLFVLWELRHPR
+250 GFVLFVLWELRHPR
-262 PVIDVRRFANRRF
+262 PVLDVRRFAHRMF
-275 AGSNLAVALFFLAVF
+275 SGSLLAVALFFLAVF
-290 GAFYYLT
+290 GAFYFLT

-305 YDALDTGVRM
+305 YTPLETGIRM

-324 GSALTGYLTPRIGM
+324 GSALTGFLTPRLGM
-338 RFTVTAGMVGGTVA
+338 KVTVTAGMVAGTVA
-352 LALLTRVDASSSYGD
+352 LALLTRVDAGSGYGD
-367 LVLPLVMLGL
+367 FLAPLIILGV

-443 AGALATAQDSV
+443 ASALATAQDSV

-462 GIGDKARQLG
+462 GIGEQAKQLG
-472 EQAAQSANAEQAA
+472 AQALHATTPQQAA

-491 GQLADGARQMADA
+491 EQLGAGAQQMSHA
-504 VGSSFS
+504 VGSAFS
-510 DAVAHTSLV
+510 DAVAHTSLI

-532 VLLPSK
+532 ALLPRRDK
-538 ARTEAE
+538 G
-544 AEIDADADADADA
+544 DAQQEQASD
-557 DTETETGVVSETGA
+557 
-571 GSETEAGAVSDTE
+571 GSEREPVS
-584 TEAGSGTDADA
+584 
-595 GSEAGVGAGVST
+595 V
-607 GAEAPAGK
+607 
-615 PAEAEK
+615 
-621 PVGSEGASEGGTE
+621 
-634 AGTVTPRA
+634 
-642 AVS
+642 

>member
-9 VERMDRPYARRWWA
+9 VERTDRPYARRWWA

-94 VVFGGGAV
+94 VVFAGGAI
-102 AGSLVGSST
+102 AGYFAGSST
-111 GVIAA
+111 AVIAA

-145 KAIVLWT
+145 KAITLWT

-157 AIAAGPLVAGALLEN
+157 AIAAGPVVAGALLRD

-183 PIAALAIVG
+183 PVAAVAIVG

-198 PSKAAHHNRIDYVG
+198 PSKAGHHDRIDYIG
-212 GLLSVVWIG
+212 GLLSVVWTG

-245 AGAGL
+245 AGVGL
-250 VLFVLWELRHPR
+250 IAFVGWELRHPR
-262 PVIDVRRFANRRF
+262 PILDVRRFTDRRF

-305 YDALDTGVRM
+305 YDALETGVRM

-324 GSALTGYLTPRIGM
+324 GSALTGWLTPRVGM
-338 RFTVTAGMVGGTVA
+338 KLTVTAGMVGGTTA
-352 LALLTRVDASSSYGD
+352 LALLTRVDAGSTYGD
-367 LVLPLVMLGL
+367 FVAPLVILGL

-393 FPEAELGVGG
+393 FPESELGVGG

-415 LGIAILGSV
+415 LGIAILGSL
-424 LASSYSSHLADATA
+424 LATSYGDHLTDATA

-443 AGALATAQDSV
+443 ASALERAQDSV

-462 GIGDKARQLG
+462 GIGDQAHRLAA
-472 EQAAQSANAEQAA
+472 QAAQASDPQQAA
-485 QLKAQA
+485 QLKEQA
-491 GQLADGARQMADA
+491 ARLASGARQMADA
-504 VGSSFS
+504 VGSSFA
-510 DAVAHTSLV
+510 DAVARTSLV
-519 GAVILGVGTVLVA
+519 GAVVLGIGTILVA
-532 VLLPSK
+532 VLLPRREAAATTAPEEK
-538 ARTEAE
+538 AEQKESVDSA
-544 AEIDADADADADA
+544 
-557 DTETETGVVSETGA
+557 A
-571 GSETEAGAVSDTE
+571 G
-584 TEAGSGTDADA
+584 
-595 GSEAGVGAGVST
+595 
-607 GAEAPAGK
+607 
-615 PAEAEK
+615 
-621 PVGSEGASEGGTE
+621 
-634 AGTVTPRA
+634 
-642 AVS
+642 

>member
-9 VERMDRPYARRWWA
+9 VERTDRPYARRWWA

-48 TRDLGLSSADLQWVI
+48 TQDLGLSSADLQWVI

-94 VVFGGGAV
+94 VVFAGGAV
-102 AGSLVGSST
+102 SGYLADSST
-111 GVIAA
+111 AVIAA

-136 ATFPRAERA
+136 ATFPKRERA
-145 KAIVLWT
+145 KAITLWT

-157 AIAAGPLVAGALLEN
+157 AIAAGPVVAGALLRD

-183 PIAALAIVG
+183 PVAAVAIVG

-198 PSKAAHHNRIDYVG
+198 PSKAGHHDRIDYVG
-212 GLLSVVWIG
+212 GVLSVVWVG
-221 SLVYMIIEG
+221 ALVYMIIEG

-245 AGAGL
+245 AGTGL
-250 VLFVLWELRHPR
+250 LAFVLWELRHPR
-262 PVIDVRRFANRRF
+262 PVLDVRRFTGRRF

-324 GSALTGYLTPRIGM
+324 GSALTGWLTPCVGM
-338 RFTVTAGMVGGTVA
+338 KWTVGAGMVGGTTA
-352 LALLTRVDASSSYGD
+352 LALLTRVDAASTYGD
-367 LVLPLVMLGL
+367 FVAPLVILGL

-385 CTDAIMGA
+385 CTDAIMGS
-393 FPEAELGVGG
+393 FPESDLGVGG

-415 LGIAILGSV
+415 LGIAILGS
-424 LASSYSSHLADATA
+424 LLSTSYDHHLTDATA

-443 AGALATAQDSV
+443 ADALSSAQDSV

-462 GIGDKARQLG
+462 GIGDKAHQLAA
-472 EQAAQSANAEQAA
+472 QAARTTDPQQAA
-485 QLKAQA
+485 KLKEQA
-491 GQLADGARQMADA
+491 GQLATGARQMADA

-519 GAVILGVGTVLVA
+519 GAVILGIGTVVVA
-532 VLLPSK
+532 LLLPRRDAS
-538 ARTEAE
+538 AAPTEPAAE
-544 AEIDADADADADA
+544 EKELADSSAH
-557 DTETETGVVSETGA
+557 
-571 GSETEAGAVSDTE
+571 
-584 TEAGSGTDADA
+584 
-595 GSEAGVGAGVST
+595 
-607 GAEAPAGK
+607 
-615 PAEAEK
+615 
-621 PVGSEGASEGGTE
+621 
-634 AGTVTPRA
+634 
-642 AVS
+642 

>member
-1 MRLVMNEP
+1 MRLVMTEP

-48 TRDLGLSSADLQWVI
+48 TSDLGLSGADLQWVI

-86 RGALVLGL
+86 RGALLLGL

-102 AGSLVGSST
+102 SGYLADSAT
-111 GVIAA
+111 AVIAA

-145 KAIVLWT
+145 KAITLWT

-157 AIAAGPLVAGALLEN
+157 AIAAGPVVAGALLKD

-183 PIAALAIVG
+183 PIAAVAIVG

-198 PSKAAHHNRIDYVG
+198 PSKAGHHGRIDYVG
-212 GLLSVVWIG
+212 GLLSVIWTG
-221 SLVYMIIEG
+221 SLIYMIIEG

-245 AGAGL
+245 AGVGL
-250 VLFVLWELRHPR
+250 LAFVAWELRHPR
-262 PVIDVRRFANRRF
+262 PILDVRRFAHRRF

-305 YDALDTGVRM
+305 YDALGTGVRM
-315 LPLAGAVFV
+315 LPLAGAVFA
-324 GSALTGYLTPRIGM
+324 GSALTGWLTPRVGM
-338 RFTVTAGMVGGTVA
+338 KWTVTAGMIGGTTA
-352 LALLTRVDASSSYGD
+352 LALLTRVDASSTYGD
-367 LVLPLVMLGL
+367 FVAPLIILGL

-393 FPEAELGVGG
+393 FPESELGVGG

-415 LGIAILGSV
+415 LGIAILGS
-424 LASSYSSHLADATA
+424 LLSTSYGDHLTDATA
-438 GSKLP
+438 RSKLP
-443 AGALATAQDSV
+443 ASALDTAQDSV

-462 GIGDKARQLG
+462 GIGDKARQVAA
-472 EQAAQSANAEQAA
+472 QAAQAGDPQQAA
-485 QLKAQA
+485 QLKQQA
-491 GQLADGARQMADA
+491 AQLASGARGMADA

-532 VLLPSK
+532 VLLP
-538 ARTEAE
+538 RR
-544 AEIDADADADADA
+544 
-557 DTETETGVVSETGA
+557 
-571 GSETEAGAVSDTE
+571 
-584 TEAGSGTDADA
+584 
-595 GSEAGVGAGVST
+595 
-607 GAEAPAGK
+607 EAPAVEEE
-615 PAEAEK
+615 PAEERE
-621 PVGSEGASEGGTE
+621 PVAGGA
-634 AGTVTPRA
+634 R
-642 AVS
+642 

>member
-48 TRDLGLSSADLQWVI
+48 TQDLGLSSADLQWVI

-145 KAIVLWT
+145 KAITLWT

-157 AIAAGPLVAGALLEN
+157 AIAAGPLVAGALLEH

-183 PIAALAIVG
+183 PVAAVAIVG

-198 PSKAAHHNRIDYVG
+198 PSAAAHHNRVDYIG
-212 GLLSVVWIG
+212 GLLSVIWIG
-221 SLVYMIIEG
+221 ALVYMIIEG

-245 AGAGL
+245 AGLGL
-250 VLFVLWELRHPR
+250 VLFVLWELHHSHP
-262 PVIDVRRFANRRF
+262 VVDVRRFANRGF

-290 GAFYYLT
+290 GAFYFLT

-324 GSALTGYLTPRIGM
+324 GSALTGYLTPRVGM
-338 RFTVTAGMVGGTVA
+338 RITVTAGMVGGTAA
-352 LALLTRVDASSSYGD
+352 LALLTRIDASSSYGD
-367 LVLPLVMLGL
+367 FVLPLVVLGL

-393 FPEAELGVGG
+393 FPESELGVGG

-424 LASSYSSHLADATA
+424 LASSYSSQLADATA
-438 GSKLP
+438 GQGLP
-443 AGALATAQDSV
+443 AGALSTAQDSV

-462 GIGDKARQLG
+462 GIGDKARQAG
-472 EQAAQSANAEQAA
+472 EQAAHAQNAEQAA
-485 QLKAQA
+485 QLKSQA
-491 GQLADGARQMADA
+491 DQLAEGARHMADA
-504 VGSSFS
+504 VGASFS

-519 GAVILGVGTVLVA
+519 GAVVLGAGTVLVA
-532 VLLPSK
+532 VLLPRK
-538 ARTEAE
+538 GRTARTEAE
-544 AEIDADADADADA
+544 PKAAQP
-557 DTETETGVVSETGA
+557 
-571 GSETEAGAVSDTE
+571 
-584 TEAGSGTDADA
+584 TDADEASRGDESPSDA
-595 GSEAGVGAGVST
+595 GSDGDAKATDDRSETVGGRD
-607 GAEAPAGK
+607 
-615 PAEAEK
+615 
-621 PVGSEGASEGGTE
+621 
-634 AGTVTPRA
+634 RA
-642 AVS
+642 

>member
-1 MRLVMNEP
+1 MEA
-9 VERMDRPYARRWWA
+9 PYRRRWWA

-48 TRDLGLSSADLQWVI
+48 TKDLGLSSSDLQWVI

-94 VVFGGGAV
+94 LVFAGASV
-102 AGSLVGSST
+102 AGSLVESST
-111 GVIAA
+111 GVIAS

-136 ATFPRAERA
+136 STFPRAERA
-145 KAIVLWT
+145 KAILLWT
-152 ATAGL
+152 ATAGI

-172 HGWSST
+172 HGWAST

-183 PIAALAIVG
+183 PVALLAVVG
-192 ALVLVP
+192 AFVLVP
-198 PSKAAHHNRIDYVG
+198 PSRAAHHDRIDYVG
-212 GLLSVVWIG
+212 GLLSVVSVG
-221 SLVYMIIEG
+221 ALVYMIIQG
-230 PHFGWGVKAVTAAVV
+230 PHFGWDAKAIGAAVV
-245 AGAGL
+245 AGLGF
-250 VLFVLWELRHPR
+250 VVFVLWELRHPR
-262 PVIDVRRFANRRF
+262 PVLNVRRFAHRMF
-275 AGSNLAVALFFLAVF
+275 SGSLLAVALFFLAVF

-305 YDALDTGVRM
+305 YTPLETGVRM

-324 GSALTGYLTPRIGM
+324 GSALTGFLTPRLGM
-338 RFTVTAGMVGGTVA
+338 KVTVTAGMVAGTVA
-352 LALLTRVDASSSYGD
+352 LALLTQVDSGSGYGD
-367 LVLPLVMLGL
+367 FLAPLIILGV

-424 LASSYSSHLADATA
+424 LAKSYSSHLADATA
-438 GSKLP
+438 GTKLP
-443 AGALATAQDSV
+443 ASALATAQDSV

-462 GIGDKARQLG
+462 GIGDQARQLG
-472 EQAAQSANAEQAA
+472 AQALHAGTPQQAA

-491 GQLADGARQMADA
+491 EQLAAGAQQMSHA
-504 VGSSFS
+504 VGSAFS
-510 DAVAHTSLV
+510 DAVARTSLV

-532 VLLPSK
+532 VLLPRRDK
-538 ARTEAE
+538 GDERP
-544 AEIDADADADADA
+544 
-557 DTETETGVVSETGA
+557 SE
-571 GSETEAGAVSDTE
+571 SVEERESL
-584 TEAGSGTDADA
+584 
-595 GSEAGVGAGVST
+595 
-607 GAEAPAGK
+607 
-615 PAEAEK
+615 
-621 PVGSEGASEGGTE
+621 PV
-634 AGTVTPRA
+634 
-642 AVS
+642 

>member
-1 MRLVMNEP
+1 MKQP
-9 VERMDRPYARRWWA
+9 VEEMKQPYARRWWA

-48 TRDLGLSSADLQWVI
+48 TKDLGLSSSDLQWVI

-94 VVFGGGAV
+94 VVFGAGSV
-102 AGSLVGSST
+102 AGSLVDSSG

-121 VGAALIMPATLSLLA
+121 FGAAMIMPATLSLLA

-157 AIAAGPLVAGALLEN
+157 AIAAGPLVAGALLED
-172 HGWSST
+172 HGWAST

-183 PIAALAIVG
+183 PVAALAIVG
-192 ALVLVP
+192 AFVLIP
-198 PSKAAHHNRIDYVG
+198 PSKAGHSNRIDYVG
-212 GLLSVVWIG
+212 GLLSVVWTG
-221 SLVYMIIEG
+221 ALVYMIIQG
-230 PHFGWGVKAVTAAVV
+230 PHFGWDAKAISAAVV
-245 AGAGL
+245 AGVGL
-250 VLFVLWELRHPR
+250 LAFVAWELRHPH
-262 PVIDVRRFANRRF
+262 PILNVRRFLDRRF

-305 YDALDTGVRM
+305 YNPLETGVRM

-338 RFTVTAGMVGGTVA
+338 KITVSAGMVAGTVA

-367 LVLPLVMLGL
+367 FVAPLIILGL

-393 FPEAELGVGG
+393 FPESELGVGG

-424 LASSYSSHLADATA
+424 LASSYSSKLADAAAASGT
-438 GSKLP
+438 KLP
-443 AGALATAQDSV
+443 DGTLETAQDSV

-462 GIGDKARQLG
+462 GIGDQARAAGEKAAH
-472 EQAAQSANAEQAA
+472 AASQQQAA
-485 QLKAQA
+485 QLKGQA
-491 GQLADGARQMADA
+491 DQLAQGAGKMADA
-504 VGSSFS
+504 VGSAFS

-519 GAVILGVGTVLVA
+519 GAVILGAGTVLVA
-532 VLLPSK
+532 ALLPRK
-538 ARTEAE
+538 GRGEPA
-544 AEIDADADADADA
+544 
-557 DTETETGVVSETGA
+557 
-571 GSETEAGAVSDTE
+571 
-584 TEAGSGTDADA
+584 
-595 GSEAGVGAGVST
+595 T
-607 GAEAPAGK
+607 GAESVPGAEPASGD
-615 PAEAEK
+615 E
-621 PVGSEGASEGGTE
+621 SAS
-634 AGTVTPRA
+634 A
-642 AVS
+642 ADAAKSSRERQSQR

>member
-1 MRLVMNEP
+1 MRLVMTEP

-43 AAPDM
+43 AAPAM
-48 TRDLGLSSADLQWVI
+48 TEDLGLSSADLQWVI

-86 RGALVLGL
+86 RGALLLGL
-94 VVFGGGAV
+94 AVFGGGSVFGYFAD
-102 AGSLVGSST
+102 SST
-111 GVIAA
+111 TVIAA

-121 VGAALIMPATLSLLA
+121 AGAAMIMPATLSLLA
-136 ATFPRAERA
+136 STFPRAERA
-145 KAIVLWT
+145 KAITVWT
-152 ATAGL
+152 ATSGV

-172 HGWSST
+172 HDWTST

-183 PIAALAIVG
+183 PVAALAIVG

-198 PSKAAHHNRIDYVG
+198 PSKAKDKGRIDYVG

-230 PHFGWGVKAVTAAVV
+230 PHFGWGVKAIGAAVV
-245 AGAGL
+245 AAAGL
-250 VLFVLWELRHPR
+250 LAFVLWELRHPR
-262 PVIDVRRFANRRF
+262 PLVDVRRFTDRGF

-305 YDALDTGVRM
+305 YSALETGLRM

-324 GSALTGYLTPRIGM
+324 GSALTAFLTPRVGM
-338 RFTVTAGMVGGTVA
+338 KWTVTAGMVGGTAA
-352 LALLTRVDASSSYGD
+352 LALLTQVDAGSPYGD
-367 LVLPLVMLGL
+367 FVAPLAVLGL

-385 CTDAIMGA
+385 ATDAIMGA
-393 FPEAELGVGG
+393 FPESELGVGG
-403 AVNDTSLELGGS
+403 AVNDTSIELGGS
-415 LGIAILGSV
+415 LGIAILGSL
-424 LASSYSSHLADATA
+424 LATSYSDHLADATG

-443 AGALATAQDSV
+443 AATLDTAQDSV
-454 GAGYAVAQ
+454 GAGYTVAQ
-462 GIGDKARQLG
+462 GIGEQARQIAA
-472 EQAAQSANAEQAA
+472 QAAKATDPQQAA

-491 GQLADGARQMADA
+491 EELATGARQMADA

-510 DAVAHTSLV
+510 DAVAHTSLI

-532 VLLPSK
+532 VLLPERK
-538 ARTEAE
+538 KTAEPAETATEE
-544 AEIDADADADADA
+544 KEL
-557 DTETETGVVSETGA
+557 A
-571 GSETEAGAVSDTE
+571 GS
-584 TEAGSGTDADA
+584 
-595 GSEAGVGAGVST
+595 
-607 GAEAPAGK
+607 
-615 PAEAEK
+615 
-621 PVGSEGASEGGTE
+621 
-634 AGTVTPRA
+634 R
-642 AVS
+642 

>member
-1 MRLVMNEP
+1 MHLVINEP

-48 TRDLGLSSADLQWVI
+48 TQDLGLSSADLQWVI

-86 RGALVLGL
+86 RGALLLGL

-102 AGSLVGSST
+102 AGSLVDSST

-145 KAIVLWT
+145 KAITLWT

-157 AIAAGPLVAGALLEN
+157 AIAAGPLVAGALLEH

-183 PIAALAIVG
+183 PIAAVAIVG

-198 PSKAAHHNRIDYVG
+198 PSKAAHHNPIDFVG

-221 SLVYMIIEG
+221 ALVYMIIEG
-230 PHFGWGVKAVTAAVV
+230 PHFGWGVKAITAAVV
-245 AGAGL
+245 AGAGF
-250 VLFVLWELRHPR
+250 VLFVIWELRHPR
-262 PVIDVRRFANRRF
+262 PVLDVRRFAQRRF

-305 YDALDTGVRM
+305 YDALDTGIRM

-338 RFTVTAGMVGGTVA
+338 RITVTAGMVGGTAA
-352 LALLTRVDASSSYGD
+352 LALLTQVDAASTYGD
-367 LVLPLVMLGL
+367 FVLPLVILGL

-385 CTDAIMGA
+385 CTDAIMGS

-424 LASSYSSHLADATA
+424 LASSYSSHLSDATA
-438 GSKLP
+438 GSRLP
-443 AGALATAQDSV
+443 ANALGQAQDSV

-472 EQAAQSANAEQAA
+472 EQAAHASSTQQAA

-491 GQLADGARQMADA
+491 DQLAQGARQMADA
-504 VGSSFS
+504 VGSSFADS
-510 DAVAHTSLV
+510 VAHTSLV
-519 GAVILGVGTVLVA
+519 GAVVLGVGTVLVGF
-532 VLLPSK
+532 LLPRK
-538 ARTEAE
+538 GRT
-544 AEIDADADADADA
+544 ADAEQASSGASDA
-557 DTETETGVVSETGA
+557 S
-571 GSETEAGAVSDTE
+571 
-584 TEAGSGTDADA
+584 
-595 GSEAGVGAGVST
+595 
-607 GAEAPAGK
+607 AEERE
-615 PAEAEK
+615 PAE
-621 PVGSEGASEGGTE
+621 S
-634 AGTVTPRA
+634 A
-642 AVS
+642 AR

>member
-1 MRLVMNEP
+1 MRLVVTEP
-9 VERMDRPYARRWWA
+9 AERTDRPYPRRWWA

-43 AAPDM
+43 AAPAM
-48 TRDLGLSSADLQWVI
+48 TEDLGLSSADLQWVI

-94 VVFGGGAV
+94 LVFGGGAV
-102 AGSLVGSST
+102 FGYLADSAT
-111 GVIAA
+111 AVIAA

-121 VGAALIMPATLSLLA
+121 AGAAMIMPATLSLLA
-136 ATFPRAERA
+136 ATFPRGERA
-145 KAIVLWT
+145 RAITLWT

-157 AIAAGPLVAGALLEN
+157 AIAAGPLVAGALLEH

-183 PIAALAIVG
+183 PVAALALVG
-192 ALVLVP
+192 AFVLVP
-198 PSKAAHHNRIDYVG
+198 PSKAADRGRIDYGG
-212 GLLSVVWIG
+212 GLLSVVWIAA
-221 SLVYMIIEG
+221 LVYAIIQG
-230 PHFGWGVKAVTAAVV
+230 PHFGWDAQAITAAVV

-250 VLFVLWELRHPR
+250 AAFVVWELRHPR
-262 PVIDVRRFANRRF
+262 PLLDVRRFADRRF

-315 LPLAGAVFV
+315 LPLAGAVFA
-324 GSALTGYLTPRIGM
+324 GSALTGYLTPRVGM
-338 RFTVTAGMVGGTVA
+338 KWTVTAGMVGGTAA
-352 LALLTRVDASSSYGD
+352 LALLTRIDSGSAYGD
-367 LVLPLVMLGL
+367 FVAPLVVLGL

-393 FPEAELGVGG
+393 FPESELGVGG

-415 LGIAILGSV
+415 IGIALLGSL
-424 LASSYSSHLADATA
+424 LATSYSGHLSDATA

-443 AGALATAQDSV
+443 ASSLETAQDSV

-462 GIGDKARQLG
+462 GIGDRARQL
-472 EQAAQSANAEQAA
+472 AEQAA
-485 QLKAQA
+485 GTSDPQQAERLKAQA
-491 GQLADGARQMADA
+491 EQLAGGARQMADA
-504 VGSSFS
+504 VGSSFA

-519 GAVILGVGTVLVA
+519 GAAVLGVGTVLVA
-532 VLLPSK
+532 LLLPG
-538 ARTEAE
+538 RGEP
-544 AEIDADADADADA
+544 
-557 DTETETGVVSETGA
+557 ETEQAVE
-571 GSETEAGAVSDTE
+571 EREPENAGA
-584 TEAGSGTDADA
+584 
-595 GSEAGVGAGVST
+595 
-607 GAEAPAGK
+607 
-615 PAEAEK
+615 
-621 PVGSEGASEGGTE
+621 
-634 AGTVTPRA
+634 R
-642 AVS
+642 

>member
-1 MRLVMNEP
+1 MRLVVNQP
-9 VERMDRPYARRWWA
+9 VERSDQPYARRWWA

-48 TRDLGLSSADLQWVI
+48 TQDLGLSSADLQWVI

-94 VVFGGGAV
+94 LVFGGGAV
-102 AGSLVGSST
+102 FGSLAGSAT
-111 GVIAA
+111 TVIAA

-157 AIAAGPLVAGALLEN
+157 AIAAGPLVAGALLER
-172 HGWSST
+172 HGWAST

-183 PIAALAIVG
+183 PVAAVALIG
-192 ALVLVP
+192 AFVLVP
-198 PSKAAHHNRIDYVG
+198 PSKAGHHDRIDYVG
-212 GLLSVVWIG
+212 GLLSVVWIAA
-221 SLVYMIIEG
+221 LIYMIIEG
-230 PHFGWGVKAVTAAVV
+230 PHFGWGAKAIGAAVV
-245 AGAGL
+245 AGLGL
-250 VLFVLWELRHPR
+250 LAFVLWELRHPR
-262 PVIDVRRFANRRF
+262 PVLDVRRFADRRF

-305 YDALDTGVRM
+305 YDAFETGVRM

-324 GSALTGYLTPRIGM
+324 GSALTGYLTPRVGM
-338 RFTVTAGMVGGTVA
+338 KWTVTAGMVGGTAA
-352 LALLTRVDASSSYGD
+352 LALLARVDAGSTYAD
-367 LVLPLVMLGL
+367 LVAPLVVLGL

-393 FPEAELGVGG
+393 FPESELGVGG

-415 LGIAILGSV
+415 LGIAILGSL
-424 LASSYSSHLADATA
+424 LATSYSDHLADAA
-438 GSKLP
+438 GGTKLP
-443 AGALATAQDSV
+443 AATLATAQDSV

-462 GIGDKARQLG
+462 GMGEKARALAG
-472 EQAAQSANAEQAA
+472 QAARATDPAQAA
-485 QLKAQA
+485 QLKEQA
-491 GQLADGARQMADA
+491 TQLAQGAHRVADA

-510 DAVAHTSLV
+510 DAVAHTSLI
-519 GAVILGVGTVLVA
+519 GAVVLGLGTILVG
-532 VLLPSK
+532 VLLPGRGR
-538 ARTEAE
+538 ATEGADE
-544 AEIDADADADADA
+544 RSTTDDATDSADATADPATAEDGGQATASDASSQAARPDAKV
-557 DTETETGVVSETGA
+557 TG
-571 GSETEAGAVSDTE
+571 
-584 TEAGSGTDADA
+584 
-595 GSEAGVGAGVST
+595 
-607 GAEAPAGK
+607 
-615 PAEAEK
+615 
-621 PVGSEGASEGGTE
+621 
-634 AGTVTPRA
+634 R
-642 AVS
+642 

>member
-1 MRLVMNEP
+1 MRLVMNQP
-9 VERMDRPYARRWWA
+9 AERMDRPYPRRWWA

-43 AAPDM
+43 AAPAM
-48 TRDLGLSSADLQWVI
+48 TEDLGLSSADLQWVI

-94 VVFGGGAV
+94 VVFAGGSVFGYLAD
-102 AGSLVGSST
+102 SST
-111 GVIAA
+111 TVIAA

-121 VGAALIMPATLSLLA
+121 AGAAMIMPATLSLLA

-145 KAIVLWT
+145 KAITLWT

-157 AIAAGPLVAGALLEN
+157 AIAAGPLVAGALLED

-183 PIAALAIVG
+183 PVAVLALAG
-192 ALVLVP
+192 AFVLVP
-198 PSKAAHHNRIDYVG
+198 PSRAADRGRIDYGG
-212 GLLSVVWIG
+212 GLLSVVWIAA
-221 SLVYMIIEG
+221 LVYMIIEG

-250 VLFVLWELRHPR
+250 VTFVLWELRHPR
-262 PVIDVRRFANRRF
+262 PLLDVRRFTNRGF

-305 YDALDTGVRM
+305 YDALDTGLRM

-324 GSALTGYLTPRIGM
+324 GSALTGFLTPRVGM
-338 RFTVTAGMVGGTVA
+338 KWTVTAGMVGGTAA
-352 LALLTRVDASSSYGD
+352 LALLTRVDAGSSYGD
-367 LVLPLVMLGL
+367 FVAPLVVLGL
-377 AIGLALSP
+377 SIGLALSP

-393 FPEAELGVGG
+393 FPESELGVGG

-415 LGIAILGSV
+415 LGIAILGSL
-424 LASSYSSHLADATA
+424 LATSYSGHLSDATA

-443 AGALATAQDSV
+443 ASTLSTAQDSV
-454 GAGYAVAQ
+454 GAGYAVAR
-462 GIGDKARQLG
+462 GIGDKARQL
-472 EQAAQSANAEQAA
+472 AEQAA
-485 QLKAQA
+485 HTSDPQQAERLRAQA
-491 GQLADGARQMADA
+491 GQLGGGARRMADA

-510 DAVAHTSLV
+510 DAVAHTSLI
-519 GAVILGVGTVLVA
+519 GAVILGVGTVVVA
-532 VLLPSK
+532 LLLPGKEK
-538 ARTEAE
+538 AVAE
-544 AEIDADADADADA
+544 PAE
-557 DTETETGVVSETGA
+557 ENEESRELESA
-571 GSETEAGAVSDTE
+571 GS
-584 TEAGSGTDADA
+584 
-595 GSEAGVGAGVST
+595 
-607 GAEAPAGK
+607 
-615 PAEAEK
+615 
-621 PVGSEGASEGGTE
+621 
-634 AGTVTPRA
+634 R
-642 AVS
+642 